1 MSRFFGLFVLCVTV
15 ILLWPAAI
23 IIPNQSITLVI
34 SFVLSSD
41 IDYINSLYPDAII
54 ITAGDFNHDTSFLD
68 VDHGLVQMIRFS
80 SVVQTGSASP
90 VLTATGLVNGR
101 WQFLTPPPTESTPLN
116 QSPKHLVHE
125 ITSVAPADVPNLVK
139 IRQWASG

>member
-1 MSRFFGLFVLCVTV
+1 VPTLGVAYHVQFLFRVKMYRVEPVMSRFFGLFVLCVTV

-54 ITAGDFNHDTSFLD
+54 ITAGDFNHNTSFLD
-68 VDHGLVQMIRFS
+68 VDHGLVQIIRFL

-101 WQFLTPPPTESTPLN
+101 WQFLTPPPHRIHTT
-116 QSPKHLVHE
+116 
-125 ITSVAPADVPNLVK
+125 
-139 IRQWASG
+139 

>member
-68 VDHGLVQMIRFS
+68 VDHGLVQMIGFRQS
-80 SVVQTGSASP
+80 SR
-90 VLTATGLVNGR
+90 L
-101 WQFLTPPPTESTPLN
+101 
-116 QSPKHLVHE
+116 
-125 ITSVAPADVPNLVK
+125 VAPA
-139 IRQWASG
+139 RC